1 MGNLIT
7 VILFISLAI
16 NIPTAIANIIGLNLQ
31 IDDKSCLEEVKSV
44 KLNRRVV
51 KWVQYF
57 NVIVLLVV
65 MILFQIFFVV

>member
-7 VILFISLAI
+7 IILFISLAI

-44 KLNRRVV
+44 KLNRRVI

>member
-44 KLNRRVV
+44 KLNRRVI

>member
-44 KLNRRVV
+44 KLNRRIV